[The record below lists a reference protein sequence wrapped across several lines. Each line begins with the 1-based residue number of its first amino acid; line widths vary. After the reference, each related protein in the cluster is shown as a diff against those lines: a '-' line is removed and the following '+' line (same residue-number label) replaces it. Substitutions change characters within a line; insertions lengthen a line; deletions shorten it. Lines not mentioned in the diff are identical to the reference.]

1 MFAIIKQANVG
12 ILETFG
18 KFTRVLSPGIH
29 LKIPMI
35 QQVVQVGTNIK
46 TQPLHF
52 SVKTKDNVFADMHLT
67 VSYKINDPKKAHY
80 ELENPTLQ
88 ISSTIENVV
97 RSAAPNLTL
106 DDLYNNQDHIK
117 NNVTS
122 QLSNKMS
129 SYGYEIED
137 VMVTGV
143 EPAEG
148 VRIAMNEINA
158 SIRRREAATNDAE
171 AEKIR
176 IIKHAEADRE
186 RKKLNG
192 EGIAL
197 QRSAIIGGIDASIR
211 QMSDNLRISPREAM
225 IASITT
231 QHMDAIQQISQ
242 SNNTKII
249 FTNHSPTAGGDAM
262 AQLRQSIMEA
272 TESEEKVKEL
282 K

>member
-18 KFTRVLSPGIH
+18 KFTRVLAPGIH
-29 LKIPMI
+29 IKIPMI

-242 SNNTKII
+242 SNNTKVI